1 MTKSKKKSASGKF
14 VLYWQFSVAPFNSLI
29 EREKAQ
35 KINENP
41 GPGTYAAEKVK
52 IVQSSSDK
60 ASNAF
65 TTKIERFCPTAPG
78 SSIYKPPTYI

>member
-1 MTKSKKKSASGKF
+1 MVSKF
-14 VLYWQFSVAPFNSLI
+14 HLVIDISVAPFNSLL

-35 KINENP
+35 KFNENP
-41 GPGTYAAEKVK
+41 GPGSYAAEKVK
-52 IVQSSSDK
+52 IMQSTSDK
-60 ASNAF
+60 ALNSF